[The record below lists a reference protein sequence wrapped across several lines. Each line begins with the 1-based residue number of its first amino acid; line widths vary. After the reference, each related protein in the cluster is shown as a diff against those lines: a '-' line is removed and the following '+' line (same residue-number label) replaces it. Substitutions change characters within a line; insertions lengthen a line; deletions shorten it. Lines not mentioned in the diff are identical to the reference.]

1 MTNSTDAQNIFI
13 AIAVV
18 ILFALGLF
26 LCCICVSLHYTFD
39 EFAILINYYSY
50 SGGRLTSLATL
61 APHGGTVKKSKKYF
75 KTKPISFNEKKYKSK
90 FFLEKKWRNF
100 FFSNF
105 QIFYP

>member
-90 FFLEKKWRNF
+90 FFLEKKLRNF

>member
-39 EFAILINYYSY
+39 EFAILIYYYSY

-75 KTKPISFNEKKYKSK
+75 KTKPISFNEKKYMFEI
-90 FFLEKKWRNF
+90 FFRKK
-100 FFSNF
+100 
-105 QIFYP
+105 I